1 VSRTYDNYRWEPAHK
16 RKGDRWYY
24 KRDWVLKYH
33 TGEVMRREE
42 QVIATVQ
49 YDSNQKSPYW
59 GKWHLSFGAQSPS
72 LHRLRLQ
79 EIPKFTTK
87 NEAINWATAM
97 IALEGLS

>member
-1 VSRTYDNYRWEPAHK
+1 MPTYSNYRWEQAHA
-16 RKGDRWYY
+16 RKGDRLYY
-24 KRDWVLKYH
+24 KRDVTWGGGSL
-33 TGEVMRREE
+33 TSPPQE

-59 GKWHLSFGAQSPS
+59 GKWHVNFGAQSPG

-79 EIPKFTTK
+79 EIPKFSSK
-87 NEAINWATAM
+87 QDAVDWATAM